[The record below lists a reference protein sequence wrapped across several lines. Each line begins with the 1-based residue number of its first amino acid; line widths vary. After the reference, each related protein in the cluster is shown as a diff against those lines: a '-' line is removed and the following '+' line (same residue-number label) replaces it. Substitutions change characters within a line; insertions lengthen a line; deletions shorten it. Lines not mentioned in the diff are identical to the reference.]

1 LFFAVF
7 FLLTG
12 TNSVLVSFAVSDPN
26 DEAIELPIGDSEENS
41 EEEETSKEKDD
52 DEVDLAHRW
61 ISQDKSSDSSLH
73 FLYQE
78 VVFQSLELEVV
89 VPPPR
94 A

>member
-1 LFFAVF
+1 MF

-12 TNSVLVSFAVSDPN
+12 TNSVLISFAACDVNED
-26 DEAIELPIGDSEENS
+26 AIEMPLSDG
-41 EEEETSKEKDD
+41 EETSEEDD
-52 DEVDLAHRW
+52 DEVDLTHRW
-61 ISQDKSSDSSLH
+61 ISRDKSNNSSLH

-89 VPPPR
+89 VPPPK

>member
-1 LFFAVF
+1 MRKLLFFVVF

-12 TNSVLVSFAVSDPN
+12 TNSVLVSFMQCDTN
-26 DEAIELPIGDSEENS
+26 DEAIEMPLTDG
-41 EEEETSKEKDD
+41 EETSEEDD
-52 DEVDLAHRW
+52 DEVDLTHRW
-61 ISQDKSSDSSLH
+61 ISRDKSTDSSLH

-89 VPPPR
+89 VPPPK